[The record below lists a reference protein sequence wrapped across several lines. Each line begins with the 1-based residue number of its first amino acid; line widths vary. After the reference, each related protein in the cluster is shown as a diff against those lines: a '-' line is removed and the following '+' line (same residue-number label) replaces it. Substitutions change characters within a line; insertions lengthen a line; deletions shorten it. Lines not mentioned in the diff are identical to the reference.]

1 MTSQKLVIG
10 VLLLLAAALG
20 WWYFS
25 GDATDAQADRLT
37 TTVREGPFS
46 IYATATGELKAKNS
60 VKIRGPKGMRA
71 ANIYQTTIS
80 DMVTEGTVVE
90 EGGYVAQLDKTELQ
104 TKMKEA
110 QTEIDLIQTQL
121 DQAMIDTT
129 IEMRALRDDLV
140 NSRFA
145 REERLLEVEQSKY
158 EPQMVIR
165 QAEIELERSDRDYG
179 QLVKK
184 YELSQMKAQAQIAEI
199 QARLQQQVATR
210 NRLAALSDDFTVM
223 APAAGM
229 VIYARSWNGKVGPG
243 SQISTWD
250 PVVAELPDLSDMVSK
265 TYVNEVDIAKV
276 RKGQDVKIKVDAF
289 PDKEYT
295 GQVVSVANIG
305 EQLRGYDAK
314 VFEVN
319 VQVNEADSILRPAM
333 TTSNEILTYTFNKV
347 LYVPLEALHRDS
359 LSFVYRTDE
368 GRTYKQ
374 EVLIGETNDN
384 AVIIEHGLA
393 AGDEILL
400 TVPAEAEDLPLE
412 PLPAEI
418 KQQIAARLAQE
429 KAEREQAALK
439 KQQQVKGD
447 FRPSD
452 DGGGGGFIIFN

>member
-1 MTSQKLVIG
+1 MTAQKIVIG
-10 VLLLLAAALG
+10 VLLVLAAALG

-25 GDATDAQADRLT
+25 GGDADAQTDKLT

-90 EGGYVAQLDKTELQ
+90 AGGYVAQLDKTELQ

-129 IEMRALRDDLV
+129 IEMRALPDDLV

-199 QARLQQQVATR
+199 QARLQQQEATR
-210 NRLAALSDDFTVM
+210 NRLASLSDDFTVM

-333 TTSNEILTYTFNKV
+333 TTSNEILTYTFDKV

-359 LSFVYRTDE
+359 LSFVYRTTD
-368 GRTYKQ
+368 GKAFKQ

-400 TVPAEAEDLPLE
+400 SVPTDADDLRLE
-412 PLPAEI
+412 PLPTEI
-418 KQQIAARLAQE
+418 KQQIAAKIAKE
-429 KAEREQAALK
+429 KADREQAALK

-447 FRPSD
+447 FRPTD